1 MNRINNFIFNIALN
15 ILEMS
20 LNIVNHTKSSDKGQ
34 FFLAEEGNMNDVV
47 L

>member
-34 FFLAEEGNMNDVV
+34 FFLAEGGDMDDVV